1 MNVVHP
7 ANVMN
12 FYFIMIPIV
21 MFDILSDLPWFEP
34 YFRDFDMGDWQNNIR
49 DQMAD
54 LGYDTHNPLI
64 NLKTLVVLQMLYLS
78 RIAVLFGVLYPLKKY
93 YKGYFQK
100 FFRNSYKALKGT
112 LIFSEILA
120 ILFGS
125 LLELMIAGILFLN
138 IPESNPN
145 NTIRNKIVSIY
156 FMIIPLVLIPAVFF
170 WMFTKNLKHIQ
181 SHGFQK
187 KWGILTD
194 EISLKHPG

>member
-78 RIAVLFGVLYPLKKY
+78 RILFLFGVLYPLKKY
-93 YKGYFQK
+93 YKGYFHNYFK
-100 FFRNSYKALKGT
+100 GMYKELRQT
-112 LIFSEILA
+112 LIFSEILV
-120 ILFGS
+120 IFFGS
-125 LLELMIAGILFLN
+125 FLELMIAGLLYQN
-138 IPESNPN
+138 IPQSNLN
-145 NTIRNKIVSIY
+145 NTIRNTIISFY
-156 FMIIPLVLIPAVFF
+156 FLIIPLGIIPAIFF
-170 WMFTKNLKHIQ
+170 WMFTK
-181 SHGFQK
+181 
-187 KWGILTD
+187 
-194 EISLKHPG
+194 SLKQIKSQGF